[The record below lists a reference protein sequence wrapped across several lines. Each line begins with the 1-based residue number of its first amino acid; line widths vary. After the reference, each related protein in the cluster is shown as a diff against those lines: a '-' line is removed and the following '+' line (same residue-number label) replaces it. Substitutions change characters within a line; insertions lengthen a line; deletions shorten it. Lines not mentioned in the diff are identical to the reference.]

1 MNVLNVANIVNDWIE
16 KKLNLPF
23 TIYNDVIPDT
33 SDNAACLRYDPA
45 PAAER
50 RYTDGTRLLKW
61 NLTYYVRNKNRTK
74 AREYADKITAR
85 LDGVEITDGTS
96 GVNIQIEAATLPQ
109 FISID
114 EKNTTLHILRP
125 FTNIRREILN
135 TFGITNSTKPSKWHT
150 PHTFAYIRRK

>member
-1 MNVLNVANIVNDWIE
+1 MSALNVANIVNDWIE

-61 NLTYYVRNKNRTK
+61 NLTYYVRNKDRTK
-74 AREYADKITAR
+74 ARNYADEIAAQ
-85 LDGVEITDGTS
+85 LDGAEIHDPAS
-96 GVNIQIEAATLPQ
+96 GVCIQIEAATLPQ
-109 FISID
+109 FISMD
-114 EKNTTLHILRP
+114 EKNNTIYSAAIVCTYIEP
-125 FTNIRREILN
+125 RE
-135 TFGITNSTKPSKWHT
+135 SME
-150 PHTFAYIRRK
+150 A

>member
-1 MNVLNVANIVNDWIE
+1 MSALNISNIVNDWVE

-23 TIYNDVIPDT
+23 TIYNDVITDT

-85 LDGVEITDGTS
+85 LDGVEITDETS
-96 GVNIQIEAATLPQ
+96 GVCIQIEAATLPQ
-109 FISID
+109 FISMD
-114 EKNTTLHILRP
+114 EKNNTIYSAAIVCTYLEP
-125 FTNIRREILN
+125 RE
-135 TFGITNSTKPSKWHT
+135 SME
-150 PHTFAYIRRK
+150 A

>member
-1 MNVLNVANIVNDWIE
+1 MSALNVANIVNDWIE

-61 NLTYYVRNKNRTK
+61 NLTYYVRNKNRTT
-74 AREYADKITAR
+74 AREYADVITAA
-85 LDGVEITDGTS
+85 LDGVEIHDETS
-96 GVNIQIEAATLPQ
+96 GVNVQIEAATLPQ
-109 FISID
+109 FISVD
-114 EKNTTLHILRP
+114 EKYNTIYSAAIVATYLEP
-125 FTNIRREILN
+125 REN
-135 TFGITNSTKPSKWHT
+135 ME
-150 PHTFAYIRRK
+150 A

>member
-1 MNVLNVANIVNDWIE
+1 MSALNVSNIVNDWVE

-61 NLTYYVRNKNRTK
+61 NLTYYVRNKDRSK
-74 AREYADKITAR
+74 ARDYAGQITAA
-85 LDGVEITDGTS
+85 LDGAEIPDEAS
-96 GVNIQIEAATLPQ
+96 GVCIQIEAATLPQ

-114 EKNTTLHILRP
+114 EKN
-125 FTNIRREILN
+125 N
-135 TFGITNSTKPSKWHT
+135 TIYSAAIVCTYLEP
-150 PHTFAYIRRK
+150 R

>member
-23 TIYNDVIPDT
+23 TIYNDVIQDT

-114 EKNTTLHILRP
+114 EKNNTIYSAAIVCTYLEP
-125 FTNIRREILN
+125 RE
-135 TFGITNSTKPSKWHT
+135 SME
-150 PHTFAYIRRK
+150 A

>member
-1 MNVLNVANIVNDWIE
+1 MSALNVSNIVNDWIE

-50 RYTDGTRLLKW
+50 RYVDGTRLLKW

-74 AREYADKITAR
+74 ARDYADKITAQ
-85 LDGVEITDGTS
+85 LDGVTIHDGTS
-96 GVNIQIEAATLPQ
+96 GVDIMTEAQTLPQ

-114 EKNTTLHILRP
+114 EKNNTIYSAAIVCTYLEP
-125 FTNIRREILN
+125 RE
-135 TFGITNSTKPSKWHT
+135 SME
-150 PHTFAYIRRK
+150 A

>member
-1 MNVLNVANIVNDWIE
+1 MSALNVANIVNDWIE

-33 SDNAACLRYDPA
+33 KDNAACLRYDPA

-61 NLTYYVRNKNRTK
+61 NLTYYVRNKDRTK
-74 AREYADKITAR
+74 ARNYADEITAQ
-85 LDGVEITDGTS
+85 LDGAEIHDPAS
-96 GVNIQIEAATLPQ
+96 GVCIQIEAATLPQ

-114 EKNTTLHILRP
+114 EKNNTIYNAAIVCTYLEP
-125 FTNIRREILN
+125 RE
-135 TFGITNSTKPSKWHT
+135 SMEV
-150 PHTFAYIRRK
+150 

>member
-1 MNVLNVANIVNDWIE
+1 MSALNVSNIVNDWIE

-61 NLTYYVRNKNRTK
+61 NLTYYVRNKNRH
-74 AREYADKITAR
+74 YGKIVANKHATWYRRNCVAHTIRPPAVLR
-85 LDGVEITDGTS
+85 LS
-96 GVNIQIEAATLPQ
+96 
-109 FISID
+109 
-114 EKNTTLHILRP
+114 
-125 FTNIRREILN
+125 
-135 TFGITNSTKPSKWHT
+135 
-150 PHTFAYIRRK
+150 

>member
-1 MNVLNVANIVNDWIE
+1 MSALNVSNIVNDWVE

-61 NLTYYVRNKNRTK
+61 NLTYYVRNKDRTK
-74 AREYADKITAR
+74 ARNYADEITAQ
-85 LDGVEITDGTS
+85 LDGAEIHDPAS
-96 GVNIQIEAATLPQ
+96 GVCIQIEAATLPQ
-109 FISID
+109 FISMD
-114 EKNTTLHILRP
+114 EKNNTIYSAAIVCTYLEP
-125 FTNIRREILN
+125 REIME
-135 TFGITNSTKPSKWHT
+135 
-150 PHTFAYIRRK
+150 A

>member
-74 AREYADKITAR
+74 AREYADRITAR
-85 LDGVEITDGTS
+85 LDGAEIHDATS
-96 GVNIQIEAATLPQ
+96 GVCIQIEAATLPQ
-109 FISID
+109 FISMD
-114 EKNTTLHILRP
+114 EKNNTIYSAAIVCTYLEP
-125 FTNIRREILN
+125 RE
-135 TFGITNSTKPSKWHT
+135 SMEV
-150 PHTFAYIRRK
+150 

>member
-23 TIYNDVIPDT
+23 TIYNDVISDT

-74 AREYADKITAR
+74 ARDYADEITAK
-85 LDGVEITDGTS
+85 LDGVEITDETS
-96 GVNIQIEAATLPQ
+96 GVCIQIEAATLPQ
-109 FISID
+109 FISMD
-114 EKNTTLHILRP
+114 EKNNTIYSAAIVCTYLEP
-125 FTNIRREILN
+125 RE
-135 TFGITNSTKPSKWHT
+135 SME
-150 PHTFAYIRRK
+150 A

>member
-1 MNVLNVANIVNDWIE
+1 MSALNVSNIVNDWVE

-61 NLTYYVRNKNRTK
+61 NLTYYVRNKDRTK
-74 AREYADKITAR
+74 ARNYADEIAAQ
-85 LDGVEITDGTS
+85 LDGAEIHDPAS
-96 GVNIQIEAATLPQ
+96 GVCIQIEAATLPQ
-109 FISID
+109 FISMD
-114 EKNTTLHILRP
+114 EKN
-125 FTNIRREILN
+125 N
-135 TFGITNSTKPSKWHT
+135 TIYSAAIVCTYLEP
-150 PHTFAYIRRK
+150 R

>member
-1 MNVLNVANIVNDWIE
+1 MSALNVSNIVNDWIE

-61 NLTYYVRNKNRTK
+61 NLTYYIRNKDRTK
-74 AREYADKITAR
+74 ARNYADEIAAQ
-85 LDGVEITDGTS
+85 LDGAEIHDPAS
-96 GVNIQIEAATLPQ
+96 GVCIQIEAATLPQ
-109 FISID
+109 FISMD
-114 EKNTTLHILRP
+114 EKNNTIYSAAIVCTYLEP
-125 FTNIRREILN
+125 RE
-135 TFGITNSTKPSKWHT
+135 SME
-150 PHTFAYIRRK
+150 A